1 MWLIALAVF
10 IRTLVGLFIVGIKY
24 LGRSPCTFLFVSW
37 SKNVRLKSA
46 AKNLVWETEVI
57 KKFLNCSYCPTGGL
71 HKTLTK
77 SKDV

>member
-37 SKNVRLKSA
+37 SKNLRLKSA
-46 AKNLVWETEVI
+46 AKNLVWETEVV